1 MVNSDA
7 VIFEAMCRGVL
18 NWHVCVNGVDDA
30 TPFANRDACI
40 GAAMARARQ
49 HHQAYF
55 VTTEVWA
62 PGPFG
67 KRECVISYM
76 TPDDLD
82 AALRT
87 SEASVELRNAC
98 DQYGFGLP
106 CR

>member
-1 MVNSDA
+1 MVSEVT
-7 VIFEAMCRGVL
+7 VIFEAICRGAL

-30 TPFANRDACI
+30 TPFANRDACV
-40 GAAMARARQ
+40 GAATARARQ
-49 HHQAYF
+49 HHQNYF

-67 KRECVISYM
+67 RRECVISYM
-76 TPDDLD
+76 TPNDLE

-87 SEASVELRNAC
+87 AEASCELRNAS

-106 CR
+106 CP